1 MVRQSFYRLMICFI
15 LALSLSIVPMAAIA
29 QETSADGFYI
39 QVTNYPTLNAA
50 QKAAVKENIFSSV
63 TQDYNA
69 ASLKSKLVFLGKNHE
84 KAVIE
89 ELWPVMGLLSGDAA
103 ADAIMETF
111 IEHNFSV
118 SELFYS
124 GLRQRFGEIA
134 GITQTKSALQ
144 TYLNSNDSFK
154 REFAYGL
161 LEKGKASGAAE
172 LFKAAYH
179 QVLTFEHAKQLFRLI
194 VLLNNQEAYIA
205 AKSVLETVESDARF
219 TDDVQKRLMVNP
231 MVMFS
236 APEIK
241 PLLLA
246 DVTSSNYYIQTS
258 AVHALGNYSGQDV
271 VNVLQQL
278 YDSKEA
284 TLQKR
289 SKDEKPSRE
298 DVLFGLIKQS
308 LSFAK
313 TNKPQSERETRDNV
327 SSYSFRAITRDSD
340 PQKTLSELAAAY
352 SPVMRLSA
360 GGDDGSDPGTG
371 DPGVNLKKQGYTYT
385 DYIPMSVN
393 DLINNPNKMPK
404 LKTNSGEE
412 ELSSVIGSLGSYT
425 DANAYIDFSPLGT
438 SIISMDE
445 IEKGYISLGPTPTVY
460 WYGWYDAKKIYPYAV
475 QYWFFY
481 FYNDWASDHAGDWET
496 ITIFFDTSGLPQE
509 VSYSTHYEARRHF
522 YSNLEVSGQ
531 HPHVFVSNGGH
542 GSYAKKGDTTY
553 YTTLVVGGGKIW
565 GTDNHYGMS
574 EMIFPSDLSM
584 QYKYSLEGLTNKQPS
599 HWINFTGQWGDNDKA
614 PRGPK
619 NRTDAAN
626 EDMGF
631 TTIGTYW
638 QNAINKPKKPDDCTP
653 RYAQKIF
660 GKSESGKNETGPWDW
675 ADGYPTEMDKSKEPD
690 YNKDVCVKRPELIEV
705 KRISSLEYEFKWK
718 TGGTHTDTSTQYKLV
733 IFDSQGKEIPPLDAQ
748 GKEIPERFYSCD
760 QEECAKSLYSQFST
774 GKYTWAV
781 RAKNTETASAWT
793 DLKEFEVATT
803 GKISV
808 VFVLDQSGSMDSSEW
823 TLEQKGFEKALSSLP
838 ANGDIELA
846 IIKFSSNVE
855 QIIGLT
861 PLKSA
866 NLDSIKNNLVSSK
879 QQGGSTYMNLAIDE
893 AVNILSKSSAPTK
906 IIFLATDGAPD
917 SQPDTTASA
926 TKAKDAGIVLEPIG
940 IGLGTSGETF
950 LNSIASNP
958 PIANPKDFNEF
969 GTVVSNK
976 VFGKVSSSIN
986 INLSPDTVDFGVL
999 HPDIIATPGSI
1010 GVCGNKQTVE
1020 LINNGN
1026 NKVTISEL
1034 KITGI
1039 DASSYKIESVDG
1051 KPLNLP
1057 FDLGTKVT
1065 MPIVVVLSPTTTP
1078 SDAKFNGILTV
1089 KGEQIV
1095 PQLARDL
1102 NKNPVIGGEILEK
1115 KFADY
1120 SVSLSAAIDP
1130 NASKCFTLDVV
1141 DALFV
1146 IEKIDDAGKPLT
1158 KAGNPVTENDVNLAI
1173 QGNTSR
1179 SFFRSGIAADG
1190 NARLLIRASTSL
1202 KSGTIRFTIP
1212 DNAETEALFYSLS
1225 RTTNNDIDGK
1235 NSIDV
1240 PIVTMSDNE
1249 GQATVILRAG
1259 ERFVGNTNVP
1269 EVRFNIEACV
1279 VDSAT
1284 NKCSNT
1290 IYQDI
1295 KEIRAPVVLI
1305 HGLWA
1310 DDTSWEADW
1319 KTPNDLSMRE
1329 SLQNA
1334 HFHVGTW
1341 NYTNHEGPT
1350 VTMPPDQLALAA
1362 RINLESLSLNELG
1375 FASTRADI
1383 VGHSMGGLVAR
1394 KFIYD
1399 NKYYKNFLNFHQG
1412 AVRRLITLGTP
1423 HLGSGIANLILGAM
1437 NVVCNDSKACSDMG
1451 QIADT
1456 TAINSCTTSVTGCN
1470 SFVAMIGTVAGLSS
1484 SINLENAQALIDLRI
1499 GSTLLQKLNS
1509 KRQNIPTFAIIGDI
1523 GREFQGA
1530 DWVYTQTGCSYEN
1543 IFGNFDAD
1551 GVVSIAS
1558 QQGNLNIGYFQSFNA
1573 PHANLPGIKGETS
1586 MPDIVKKVI
1595 ELLNGPST
1603 SFSETAYLYQKRDT
1617 VLAENSVSKPIRS
1630 GFGKIIDAISSVFS
1644 VSNAYAETPVTVTL
1658 SISSNKTEF
1667 IPGDTVTFEANVS
1680 GGTNISSVVLI
1691 DLNDAFWMAE
1701 DKTAPYQWTFN
1712 TSKQA
1717 SGNIQMKA
1725 VAMVDGKAVESNV
1738 VTATIKPDLS
1748 KLKNI
1753 VFSPNDPI
1761 ALMPDMTQQ
1770 LHVKGEFSDG
1780 YNRDIT
1786 SGMGTV
1792 YSENIVSGLKIV
1804 SGNSPCIEISSS
1816 GVVKALSPG
1825 KAEVVATNSG
1835 YYATVRIVVQGE
1847 EGKDYCPDDPNKTEP
1862 GACGCGKPETDT
1874 DNDGAPDCIDQCP
1887 NDPKKAQPGACGCGA
1902 SESGDKDGD
1911 GTPDCIDQ
1919 CPNDPKKTQPGT
1931 CGCGVAETGC
1941 SGGSYYEPTYYY
1953 APPANQLPTADKV
1966 YVITEENKP
1975 VSVKLIGSD
1984 PDAPNWFMMLIKPV
1998 TYSVVT
2004 QPLHGTLSGTAPDLT
2019 YTPAAGYIGT
2029 DSFTFKLSDGT
2040 ADSAPATVSLVI
2052 NPVGSMYVDDSLAL
2066 NISCA
2071 EYQGARYGFK
2081 LDYSKSSDPSGL
2093 YWKMDTSTIRN
2104 VGNTGGS
2111 CISVGNDL
2119 KISVPAALH
2128 RGTTYQFSLNYS
2140 PISSDASGHYWK
2152 MDLGTFKSR

>member
-1 MVRQSFYRLMICFI
+1 MARQSLCRLMICFI

-39 QVTNYPTLNAA
+39 QVKNYPTLNAA
-50 QKAAVKENIFSSV
+50 QKAAVKENIFSSA

-289 SKDEKPSRE
+289 SNDATPSRE

-313 TNKPQSERETRDNV
+313 RNKPQSERETRDNICRDNSCFSYNFWTV
-327 SSYSFRAITRDSD
+327 SKDAKPEDV
-340 PQKTLSELAAAY
+340 LAQLAKDY
-352 SPVMRLSA
+352 SPVMRLSSI
-360 GGDDGSDPGTG
+360 GFT
-371 DPGVNLKKQGYTYT
+371 GVNLLMLKDNYEYI

-393 DLINNPNKMPK
+393 NLINNSNKMPK
-404 LKTNSGEE
+404 LKTNGGED
-412 ELSSVIGSLGSYT
+412 ELLSDVIDKLGTYT
-425 DANAYIDFSPLGT
+425 DANAYIDFSPVWDGLLT
-438 SIISMDE
+438 SKE
-445 IEKGYISLGPTPTVY
+445 TGYISLNPSPTVY
-460 WYGWYDAKKIYPYAV
+460 EYGWYDAKKVYPYAV

-481 FYNDWASDHAGDWET
+481 FYNDWTGDHAGDWET
-496 ITIFFDTSGLPQE
+496 ITLFFDSLGHPKE
-509 VSYSTHYEARRHF
+509 AAYSTHYEARKHF
-522 YSNLEVSGQ
+522 YCNLEIQ
-531 HPHVFVSNGGH
+531 NDFKHPHIFVSNGGH
-542 GSYAKKGDTTY
+542 GSYAKAGDTNY
-553 YTTLVVGGGKIW
+553 GGGAF
-565 GTDNHYGMS
+565 DNHYGDQNK
-574 EMIFPSDLSM
+574 IDPTL
-584 QYKYSLEGLTNKQPS
+584 YTLKSLMNQKPE
-599 HWINFTGQWGDNDKA
+599 HWINFKGRWGDKDDS

-619 NRTDAAN
+619 YRTDAT
-626 EDMGF
+626 DDPVKWVGWLK
-631 TTIGTYW
+631 GSYW
-638 QNAINKPKKPDDCTP
+638 DVSINKPHYPDDCSK
-653 RYAQKIF
+653 RLAQKIF
-660 GKSESGKNETGPWDW
+660 GESESGKNETGPWDW
-675 ADGYPTEMDKSKEPD
+675 ADGYPTETDKNKEPD
-690 YNKDVCVKRPELIEV
+690 YDKDVCLERPELVEATA
-705 KRISSLEYEFKWK
+705 SSSSVYKFKWK
-718 TGGTHTDTSTQYKLV
+718 TRGTHTVASTQYRLI
-733 IFDSQGKEIPPLDAQ
+733 IFDPQGKESQAVYDRTNPSLDCSQ
-748 GKEIPERFYSCD
+748 D
-760 QEECAKSLYSQFST
+760 ECAVEVPSFT
-774 GKYTWAV
+774 PGKHKWAV
-781 RAKNTETASAWT
+781 RTENTETSSAWT
-793 DLKEFEVATT
+793 DLKEFEVVSS

-808 VFVLDQSGSMDSSEW
+808 VFVLDESGSIKSDSW

-838 ANGDIELA
+838 ANSTIEIS
-846 IIKFSSNVE
+846 IIKFDTNVE
-855 QIIGLT
+855 EIIGLT
-861 PLKSA
+861 PLDSV
-866 NLDSIKNNLVSSK
+866 NLDSIKNKLTSAT
-879 QQGGSTYMNLAIDE
+879 QGSGSTAMNLAIDA
-893 AVNILSKSSAPTK
+893 AVQTLSKSSAPTK
-906 IIFLATDGAPD
+906 IIFLATDGEP
-917 SQPDTTASA
+917 TTGNDITAKSA
-926 TKAKDAGIVLEPIG
+926 TLAKDAGIVLEPIG

-950 LNSIASNP
+950 LNTIASNP
-958 PIANPKDFNEF
+958 PVANPKDFTEF

-976 VFGKVSSSIN
+976 VVGKVGSSIN
-986 INLSPDTVDFGVL
+986 IRLSPDTVDFGVL
-999 HPDIIATPGSI
+999 HPDVIATPGAI
-1010 GVCGNKQTVE
+1010 GVCGNKKTVE
-1020 LINNGN
+1020 LINSGN
-1026 NKVTISEL
+1026 NNVSISEL

-1039 DASSYKIESVDG
+1039 DAGSYKIESVDG
-1051 KPLNLP
+1051 QPLNLP
-1057 FDLGTKVT
+1057 IVLGTKVT
-1065 MPIVVVLSPTTTP
+1065 MSIIVVLSPTTTP
-1078 SDAKFNGILTV
+1078 SDGKFNGILTV
-1089 KGEQIV
+1089 KGEQII
-1095 PQLARDL
+1095 PKPALGL
-1102 NKNPVIGGEILEK
+1102 TGNPTLGGQILEK

-1130 NASKCFTLDVV
+1130 SASKCFTLDVV
-1141 DALFV
+1141 DALVV
-1146 IEKIDDAGKPLT
+1146 IEKIDDTGKPLT
-1158 KAGNPVTENDVNLAI
+1158 KAGNPVTENDVKLAI
-1173 QGNTSR
+1173 QGDS
-1179 SFFRSGIAADG
+1179 SHSLFRSGIAADG

-1259 ERFVGNTNVP
+1259 ERFVGNKSVP
-1269 EVRFNIEACV
+1269 EVKFNVEACV

-1284 NKCSNT
+1284 NKCANT

-1310 DDTSWEADW
+1310 DETSWGEDSKIDEDA
-1319 KTPNDLSMRE
+1319 SMME
-1329 SLQNA
+1329 TLQNA

-1341 NYTNHEGPT
+1341 NYTNNQGPT
-1350 VTMPPDQLALAA
+1350 LTMPPDQLALTK
-1362 RINLESLSLNELG
+1362 RIKLECISLMELG
-1375 FASTRADI
+1375 FACTRVDI

-1399 NKYYKNFLNFHQG
+1399 NKHYKISPNFYQG
-1412 AVRRLITLGTP
+1412 SVRRLVTLGTP
-1423 HLGSGIANLILGAM
+1423 HFGSGLANFLRKD
-1437 NVVCNDSKACSDMG
+1437 NSSV
-1451 QIADT
+1451 
-1456 TAINSCTTSVTGCN
+1456 INSCINQQAFESAMTTLAKYKKEWAEAAQD
-1470 SFVAMIGTVAGLSS
+1470 AMK
-1484 SINLENAQALIDLRI
+1484 AQALEDLSI
-1499 GSTLLQKLNS
+1499 NSSLLQALNS
-1509 KRQNIPTFAIIGDI
+1509 KRQIVPTFVIIGDI
-1523 GREFQGA
+1523 GTLFEGDDIALPIIGDSIVTRIISEAGCRHSDIFQN
-1530 DWVYTQTGCSYEN
+1530 SN
-1543 IFGNFDAD
+1543 AD
-1551 GVVSIAS
+1551 GVVSVVS
-1558 QQGNLNIGYFQSFNA
+1558 QKGNVEGIYSQMFNGV
-1573 PHANLPGIKGETS
+1573 PHASIYKYVGETRN
-1586 MPDIVKKVI
+1586 PNIINRVI
-1595 ELLNGPST
+1595 ELLNGPPT
-1603 SFSETAYLYQKRDT
+1603 SFSPQASVQHKMNEQLALNSQNGKRESNQMKD
-1617 VLAENSVSKPIRS
+1617 AKS
-1630 GFGKIIDAISSVFS
+1630 GIGKAFDVISSVFG
-1644 VSNAYAETPVTVTL
+1644 VSNAYAGTPVTVTL
-1658 SISSNKTEF
+1658 SISGNKTEF
-1667 IPGDTVTFEANVS
+1667 LPGDTITFEAKVT
-1680 GGTNISSVVLI
+1680 GGTNIVSVTLI
-1691 DLNDAFWMAE
+1691 DLKDAFWMAE
-1701 DKTAPYQWTFN
+1701 DKTVPYQWTFN

-1738 VTATIKPDLS
+1738 VTANIKPDLS

-1786 SGMGTV
+1786 SGMGIV

-1804 SGNSPCIEISSS
+1804 AGDSPCIEVSSS
-1816 GVVKALSPG
+1816 GVVKALAPG

-1847 EGKDYCPDDPNKTEP
+1847 EGTDYCPNDPNKTEP
-1862 GACGCGKPETDT
+1862 GACGCDKAETDT

-1887 NDPKKAQPGACGCGA
+1887 NDLKKAQPGACGCGA
-1902 SESGDKDGD
+1902 SETGDKDGD

-1919 CPNDPKKTQPGT
+1919 CSNDPKKTQPGN

-1941 SGGSYYEPTYYY
+1941 GSTYYEPTYYYY
-1953 APPANQLPTADKV
+1953 APPANQPPTADKV
-1966 YVITEENKP
+1966 HVITEENKP
-1975 VSVKLIGSD
+1975 VSIKLTGSD
-1984 PDAPNWFMMLIKPV
+1984 PDAPNWFMLAIKPLS
-1998 TYSVVT
+1998 YSVIT
-2004 QPLHGTLSGTAPDLT
+2004 QPQHGTLSGTAPDLT

-2066 NISCA
+2066 SISCA
-2071 EYQGARYGFK
+2071 EYQGVRYGFK

-2119 KISVPAALH
+2119 KISVPSAIH
-2128 RGTTYQFSLNYS
+2128 RGTTYQFSLNYT
-2140 PISSDASGHYWK
+2140 PLSSDTSGHYWK